1 MNETFFIRI
10 PTKSLDTLKKIYLIF
25 LVQTLVIPKDSKG
38 NKIKASNFHNEM
50 DNLCKNHHFIP
61 PYLLCRIQDRNGRS
75 AAPLRRSSQLHREE
89 QSLSSRTPAIG
100 RTEKAVTDKVRD
112 FQAQSCR
119 EQFKELSKWGK
130 ANDKSATDIK

>member
-50 DNLCKNHHFIP
+50 DNLCKYP
-61 PYLLCRIQDRNGRS
+61 P
-75 AAPLRRSSQLHREE
+75 QLHP
-89 QSLSSRTPAIG
+89 T
-100 RTEKAVTDKVRD
+100 
-112 FQAQSCR
+112 
-119 EQFKELSKWGK
+119 
-130 ANDKSATDIK
+130 